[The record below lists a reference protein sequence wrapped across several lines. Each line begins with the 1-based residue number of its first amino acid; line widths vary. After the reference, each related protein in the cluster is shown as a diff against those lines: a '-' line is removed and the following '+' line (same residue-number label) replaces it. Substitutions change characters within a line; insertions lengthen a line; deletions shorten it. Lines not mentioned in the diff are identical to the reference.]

1 MGLPYPSD
9 ERNVAHEEFL
19 KPILNEKPLWRELYE
34 SIHDRMFPP
43 KLPPLELT
51 SQPVPV
57 PDRMA
62 TNTNPW
68 AVGTATLVNGGAL
81 ALLLLLGVRAVIPPS
96 PKSGPLSNFR
106 LDDFPLFAPTRADA
120 AHGGGGGG
128 TNDAVAAIKGRN
140 PKLDMHPLAP
150 VEMPLLDHPKLA
162 VENSVA
168 VPPEIKLPDNQS
180 IANIGVHN
188 STNVT
193 LISGGQGGPVGI
205 GTGRNGGDGSGDG
218 PGWGPGRNGGTGGN
232 VYTPGVGGVT
242 QPVPIFTPEAE
253 FSDEARRQK
262 YQGVCEISV
271 IIDAQGNPQ
280 SPRLVRALGMG
291 LDEKALEAVMRYR
304 FKPAKKD
311 GRPVPVRMTV
321 MVNFRLY

>member
-1 MGLPYPSD
+1 MGHPDPTGEHGSAGD
-9 ERNVAHEEFL
+9 EFL
-19 KPILNEKPLWRELYE
+19 APILNEKPLWSELYE
-34 SIHDRMFPP
+34 SIRDRMFPP

-68 AVGTATLVNGGAL
+68 AVGTATLVNAGLL
-81 ALLLLLGVRAVIPPS
+81 ALLLLMGVRAVLPPS
-96 PKSGPLSNFR
+96 SRQSSLSNFK
-106 LDDFPLFAPTRADA
+106 LDDFPLFAPKADA

-128 TNDAVAAIKGRN
+128 TNDAIDAIKGRN

-150 VEMPLLDHPKLA
+150 VQIPLLDHPKLA

-168 VPPEIKLPDNQS
+168 VPPEIKLPDNLAL
-180 IANIGVHN
+180 ANVGVHN
-188 STNVT
+188 SANVT
-193 LISGGQGGPVGI
+193 LLSGGQGGPVGL
-205 GTGRNGGDGSGDG
+205 GTGNNGGLGPGNG
-218 PGWGPGRNGGTGGN
+218 PGWGPGRNGGAGDG
-232 VYTPGVGGVT
+232 VYTPGTGGVT

-280 SPRLVRALGMG
+280 SPRVIRRLGMG
-291 LDEKALEAVMRYR
+291 LDEKALEAVMRYK

-321 MVNFRLY
+321 LVNFRLY